1 MSRNRYKYRGGNIV
15 VDLPVEEKE
24 FLSDVLAVLASVPA
38 TGDDPATQRL
48 QVPVYLDD
56 PDANSE
62 WWLFMGEELSIARS
76 ADRGVYRRVMESEGK
91 VGLSVEEAD
100 AFLRVLNE
108 GRLAL
113 GARFG
118 LEVEADHDQIPEEQ
132 RQVLD
137 FLGWILEEMT
147 VALTAAL

>member
-1 MSRNRYKYRGGNIV
+1 M
-15 VDLPVEEKE
+15 VDVPAEEKE
-24 FLSDVLAVLASVPA
+24 FMSDVLDLLASVPA

-56 PDANSE
+56 PEANSE
-62 WWLFMGEELSIARS
+62 WWLFMGEELSMARA
-76 ADRGVYRRVMESEGK
+76 ADRNVYRRVMETDGK
-91 VGLSVEEAD
+91 LELTTEEAD
-100 AFLRVLNE
+100 AVLRVLNE

-118 LEVEADHDQIPEEQ
+118 LEVEADHDQLPDEQ

-137 FLGWILEEMT
+137 FLGWVLEELT
-147 VALTAAL
+147 VALTTAL

>member
-1 MSRNRYKYRGGNIV
+1 V
-15 VDLPVEEKE
+15 VDVPAEEKE
-24 FLSDVLAVLASVPA
+24 FMSDVLDLLASVPA

-56 PDANSE
+56 PEANSE
-62 WWLFMGEELSIARS
+62 WWLFMGEELSMARA
-76 ADRGVYRRVMESEGK
+76 ADRNVYRRVMETDGK
-91 VGLSVEEAD
+91 LELTTEEAD
-100 AFLRVLNE
+100 AVLRVLNE

-118 LEVEADHDQIPEEQ
+118 LEVEADHDQLPDEQ

-137 FLGWILEEMT
+137 FLGWVLEELT
-147 VALTAAL
+147 VALTTAL